1 MLLAHKPLND
11 PNIQLAVFESLKKQ
25 TPESISL
32 DVWTIE
38 DYLNSF
44 TRWIE
49 QSNHNTVIGLNKFQN
64 RAYCVGAMDAIQ
76 SFVYRHAL
84 NRRMRFAR
92 AEFVGAKIACNSIG
106 SQWCYFEDAPLTH
119 NDAVIISLPFAGNGN
134 NLPDYQSIID
144 HCVLLDIPVL
154 LDLSYYGISRD
165 FKFDLTPSCIKEV
178 VFSLSK
184 CFSTTLRLGMRLTVD
199 CYDDI
204 IQHMSND
211 RTLNRVAI
219 NVGIDLLNT
228 FSHNWLMSRYQP
240 LQDKVC
246 TKLNIS
252 PSPTVTL
259 AIGNKNQHQDFY
271 RQGYYRICI
280 TDELHKELY

>member
-11 PNIQLAVFESLKKQ
+11 SVIQLAIFESLKKQ
-25 TPESISL
+25 TPDSISL
-32 DVWTIE
+32 ESWRVD
-38 DYLNSF
+38 DYLDCF
-44 TRWIE
+44 TQWIS
-49 QSNHNTVIGLNKFQN
+49 QSTHNNIIGLDKFPN

-84 NRRMRFAR
+84 TRRIRFAR

-106 SQWCYFEDAPLTH
+106 SHWCYLEDAPLAS

-134 NLPDYQSIID
+134 SLPNYQSIID

-154 LDLSYYGISRD
+154 LDLSYYGISYN
-165 FKFDLTPSCIKEV
+165 FNFDLTPSCIKEV

-184 CFSTTLRLGMRLTVD
+184 CLSTTLRLGMRLTVD

-211 RTLNRVAI
+211 RTLNRIAT

-228 FSHNWLMSRYQP
+228 FSHDWLISRYQL

-246 TKLNIS
+246 AKLNIS
-252 PSPTVTL
+252 PTPTVTL
-259 AIGNKNQHQDFY
+259 AIGNENQHQDFY

-280 TDELHKELY
+280 TDELYKELY